1 MATIS
6 IPSSFATYSNCE
18 TDKRIIVTRWKSVGS
33 GSHSGATCQSRAHLR
48 VHGAT
53 YRYLSR
59 INDNDTKPRWR
70 TDWFHARN
78 SETCRRFIASTSRSL
93 CSRVNSLHSRRRWR
107 LRLRRRRRRRRRT
120 KQKKEEEE
128 DKKKKK
134 KKSVCVC
141 IHTVGFG
148 QGKSTRMNAVR
159 GFHPPSRRYKFSL
172 SILGIGNLL
181 MPREGK
187 VSLRRSP
194 SARGGECEEEG
205 NRDRVGLVSVKRFR
219 SFVTCC
225 YLRAIFYWF
234 VLSPILL
241 FFEYSLMS
249 AIS

>member
-1 MATIS
+1 MEAV
-6 IPSSFATYSNCE
+6 
-18 TDKRIIVTRWKSVGS
+18 RI
-33 GSHSGATCQSRAHLR
+33 AALR
-48 VHGAT
+48 VNRGHT
-53 YRYLSR
+53 CVYTVL
-59 INDNDTKPRWR
+59 R
-70 TDWFHARN
+70 TGTFHALMIMTRN
-78 SETCRRFIASTSRSL
+78 LDEGQTGFTLGILKRAGDLLPPLRARCAHVLIRCIPEDDDGYDYDDDDDDDDGRS
-93 CSRVNSLHSRRRWR
+93 
-107 LRLRRRRRRRRRT
+107 RRRRRRRRT
-120 KQKKEEEE
+120 RRRRRRRRVC
-128 DKKKKK
+128 
-134 KKSVCVC
+134 VCVC

-225 YLRAIFYWF
+225 YLRAIFY
-234 VLSPILL
+234 
-241 FFEYSLMS
+241 
-249 AIS
+249 